1 MLEETIERV
10 RALVSLKKIFIITN
24 KESAGHIKRIYPG
37 FPASNIIIE
46 PYRRNTAAC
55 IGLAA
60 IFIKKRFPG
69 AILSVFPSDHVIRK
83 KRQFLDAIRF
93 GASWA
98 REENVLVT
106 LGIKPEVPET
116 GLGYIELGK
125 KVGERKAISIYTVK
139 RFVEKPDLKKAKK
152 FFSKGTHLWNAGM
165 FIFKIEDILKCFK
178 LFMPDLYRG
187 LLKIEARL
195 SSNNRDAVIKGV
207 YKKLKNISIDYG
219 IMEKAKNRMVVKADF
234 FWNDLGSWISLEE
247 LYSTDTK
254 GNISLGDT
262 LSLETADSILV
273 SDKGLLVTLG
283 LKDIAVVSTKKVTVV
298 FPKDRAQEV
307 KKIVEVIRKK
317 RSLKKY
323 L

>member
-1 MLEETIERV
+1 MLEETIERLKS
-10 RALVSLKKIFIITN
+10 LVSLEKIFIITG
-24 KESAGHIKRIYPG
+24 KKSIASIRKIYPG
-37 FPASNIIIE
+37 FPSSNIIVE
-46 PYRRNTAAC
+46 PYPRNTAAC

-60 IFIKKRFPG
+60 IFIKKRFPE
-69 AILSVFPSDHVIRK
+69 AVISIFPSDHVIRR
-83 KRQFLDAIRF
+83 KRRFLDTIRF

-98 REENVLVT
+98 RKENDLVI
-106 LGIKPEVPET
+106 LGIKPNVPET

-125 KVGERKAISIYTVK
+125 KMGERNRIPIHRVK
-139 RFVEKPDLKKAKK
+139 RFVEKPDLRKAKR
-152 FFSKGTHLWNAGM
+152 FVSKGTHLWNAGM

-195 SSNNRDAVIKGV
+195 SSNNRDAVIKRV

-219 IMEKAKNRMVVKADF
+219 IMEKAKNRMVIKADF
-234 FWNDLGSWISLEE
+234 FWNDVGSWIALEE

-307 KKIVEVIRKK
+307 KKIVGAIRKK
-317 RSLKKY
+317 RSFKKY